1 MTRRPSPD
9 RYADRQPCLAA
20 ELGDL
25 DDDLVE
31 LYRQELDRRHPGSPL
46 VREPAGRLLAEIGAA
61 VEAGS
66 RLRPTLSGVLFFSRE
81 PQLFYPSLT
90 ITFLH
95 FPGTSTA
102 RIAPEL
108 PLYLDNREIKGAL
121 PAMIDSARAAIF
133 EKLSKQA
140 VVEGFVR
147 RDVPE
152 FPEFAYREA
161 IVNALAH
168 RDYSL
173 EDSFVQIR
181 LFADRLEVQS
191 PGGLGGN
198 LTVDNIAYEQY
209 TRNPH
214 IMRLLEDYGYVE
226 RRGLGVDQMIREM
239 AAASLEPPIFEN
251 RGSSFWVTLKNKP
264 PARALPDLSH
274 LGLNERQERAVS
286 YLHDKGRLT
295 NREYQQLF
303 GVSERTALYDL
314 QGLVDAGLALPV
326 SSGRGRFY
334 LWRG

>member
-1 MTRRPSPD
+1 VTRRQSAD
-9 RYADRQPCLAA
+9 RYADLRPCLGA
-20 ELGDL
+20 EMGDL
-25 DDDLVE
+25 DLELVE

-46 VREPAGRLLAEIGAA
+46 VRESPERLLSELGAA
-61 VEAGS
+61 VDDGT
-66 RLRPTLSGVLFFSRE
+66 RLRPTLAGVLFFSRE
-81 PQLFYPSLT
+81 PQAFYPSLT
-90 ITFLH
+90 VTFVH

-102 RIAPEL
+102 RMAPDL
-108 PLYLDNREIKGAL
+108 PLYLDNREIKGAI
-121 PAMIDSARAAIF
+121 PAMIDAARATIF
-133 EKLSKQA
+133 GKLSKQA

-147 RDVPE
+147 RDLPE

-173 EDSFVQIR
+173 EDNYVQIR

-239 AAASLEPPIFEN
+239 AIARLEPPIFEN
-251 RGSSFWVTLKNKP
+251 RGSSFWVTLKNRP
-264 PARALPDLSH
+264 PAPALPDLSH
-274 LGLNERQERAVS
+274 LGLNERQERAVTI
-286 YLHDKGRLT
+286 LHDNGRLT

-334 LWRG
+334 IWRG